1 MESLPEIDVVNSTPS
16 ELLAPPLNITIQQNV
31 NEENNSSFNSQD
43 PIETIPVEQI
53 DYVNA
58 RSQKRKYPDITADKP
73 FMESGACPP
82 FIKPMKQDE
91 DRDCEL
97 VPILSSKQFTF
108 QSHLTSLYMIP
119 TKYKFIIREFRND
132 YHTSI
137 ASKLITPYDWWLNN
151 KVKIFS
157 LQYNFLRPSPYD
169 LRTEENDANFLP
181 YQIKKAHHITY
192 QKFLQYKEPDNYIF
206 FNSKYTSPFILN
218 SEYLIDHTKT
228 KGKLRNYDP
237 LKQSFLFLPNDN
249 PKRPIIVPQEYLI
262 LNDDPL
268 LQEDIPQQIH
278 DPLPPLQQIASQPL
292 GDCEKS
298 YFYAMTKKGYSNN
311 ELIFIISHLLSLLT
325 NGNYNEKIHKEHKKS
340 KQESPKKIKNDTPQ
354 PQHFRP
360 TEELQKYTEILNIIK
375 PYHHSN
381 RDILTTIVEIVKALE
396 QARSI
401 IQNIVFDTT
410 RISQS
415 ALCIRTSLDEF
426 NYTIEKMHRS

>member
-1 MESLPEIDVVNSTPS
+1 M
-16 ELLAPPLNITIQQNV
+16 
-31 NEENNSSFNSQD
+31 
-43 PIETIPVEQI
+43 
-53 DYVNA
+53 
-58 RSQKRKYPDITADKP
+58 
-73 FMESGACPP
+73 
-82 FIKPMKQDE
+82 
-91 DRDCEL
+91 
-97 VPILSSKQFTF
+97 
-108 QSHLTSLYMIP
+108 
-119 TKYKFIIREFRND
+119 
-132 YHTSI
+132 
-137 ASKLITPYDWWLNN
+137 
-151 KVKIFS
+151 
-157 LQYNFLRPSPYD
+157 
-169 LRTEENDANFLP
+169 
-181 YQIKKAHHITY
+181 TY

-206 FNSKYTSPFILN
+206 FNSKYTSLFTFN

-262 LNDDPL
+262 LNDDSL
-268 LQEDIPQQIH
+268 LQDIPQHIS

-298 YFYAMTKKGYSNN
+298 YFHAMIKKGYSNN

-325 NGNYNEKIHKEHKKS
+325 NGNHKEYKKA
-340 KQESPKKIKNDTPQ
+340 KQESLKKTKNDIPQ
-354 PQHFRP
+354 PQSFRP
-360 TEELQKYTEILNIIK
+360 TDELQKYTEILNIIK
-375 PYHHSN
+375 PYHHPN
-381 RDILTTIVEIVKALE
+381 RDILITIAEIVNTLE

>member
-1 MESLPEIDVVNSTPS
+1 
-16 ELLAPPLNITIQQNV
+16 
-31 NEENNSSFNSQD
+31 
-43 PIETIPVEQI
+43 
-53 DYVNA
+53 
-58 RSQKRKYPDITADKP
+58 
-73 FMESGACPP
+73 MESGACPP
-82 FIKPMKQDE
+82 FIKPVKQDE

-108 QSHLTSLYMIP
+108 QSQLTSLYMIP
-119 TKYKFIIREFRND
+119 TKYKFIIREFQNY

-151 KVKIFS
+151 KVKMFS
-157 LQYNFLRPSPYD
+157 LQYNFLRPSTYD
-169 LRTEENDANFLP
+169 LRTEENDANFSP
-181 YQIKKAHHITY
+181 YQIKKSHHMTY
-192 QKFLQYKEPDNYIF
+192 QKFLQYREPDNYIF
-206 FNSKYTSPFILN
+206 FNSKYTSPFTFN

-228 KGKLRNYDP
+228 KGKLRNYAP

-249 PKRPIIVPQEYLI
+249 PKRPNIVPQEYLI
-262 LNDDPL
+262 LNDDSL
-268 LQEDIPQQIH
+268 LQEDIPQNIS
-278 DPLPPLQQIASQPL
+278 DPLPPLQHIASQPL

-298 YFYAMTKKGYSNN
+298 NFYALTKKGYSNN

-325 NGNYNEKIHKEHKKS
+325 NGNQKKHKKT
-340 KQESPKKIKNDTPQ
+340 KQESPKKNKNDIPQ
-354 PQHFRP
+354 PQSFRP
-360 TEELQKYTEILNIIK
+360 TDELQKYTEILIIIK
-375 PYHHSN
+375 PYHHPN
-381 RDILTTIVEIVKALE
+381 RDILTTIAEIVNTLE